1 MNTIPQG
8 LEAPHYPGYTKLRL
22 GVPKGVFRV
31 FGYKGNLRTVDCGG
45 SHRDGWGTCE
55 DLPVAVAVLHQNRK
69 CWPSGF
75 VTYIRTYT
83 RTYVHTSVQCV
94 VCSIRQSLYCI
105 RIFMYVRMY
114 TLILNYNIILTII
127 LYYIYTILYTIHTII
142 KLSPDIIRIN
152 KSFSDMQ
159 HITAIK
165 STQIWHEGRVQV

>member
-1 MNTIPQG
+1 M
-8 LEAPHYPGYTKLRL
+8 EAATGTDGALVRISRWL
-22 GVPKGVFRV
+22 WLCFIRT
-31 FGYKGNLRTVDCGG
+31 GNVDRQDLLHTYVRT
-45 SHRDGWGTCE
+45 H
-55 DLPVAVAVLHQNRK
+55 A
-69 CWPSGF
+69 
-75 VTYIRTYT
+75 RTYT